1 MHDAGYWDQ
10 RYAGDGYVFGT
21 EPNAFLA
28 QHADLV
34 AGPVL
39 SLSEGEGRNAVFL
52 AARGLDVLGVD
63 LSAVALAKAARL
75 ARARGVAIATERADL
90 ATYEPAENHYGAVVS
105 IFAHLPGAVRRRL
118 YPRIERALKP
128 GGLLVLEAYAERQ
141 LTRDTGGP
149 KDADLLMTVEK
160 VAAELPNLEPV
171 LLREVERDVTEGEAH
186 AGMAFVV
193 QYVGRRVG

>member
-1 MHDAGYWDQ
+1 MYDETFWDR
-10 RYAGDGYVFGT
+10 RYAGDAYVFGT

-75 ARARGVAIATERADL
+75 AEARGVAIATERADL
-90 ATYEPAENHYGAVVS
+90 ATYEPPANHYGAVVS
-105 IFAHLPGAVRRRL
+105 IFAHLPSAVRGRL
-118 YPRIERALKP
+118 YPRLERALQP
-128 GGLLVLEAYAERQ
+128 GGLVLLEAYAERQ
-141 LTRDTGGP
+141 LTRTTGGP
-149 KDADLLMTVEK
+149 KDADLLMTVDKLRREFS
-160 VAAELPNLEPV
+160 NLEPV
-171 LLREVERDVTEGEAH
+171 LLHEVERDVTEGEGH
-186 AGMAFVV
+186 SGMAFVV
-193 QYVGRRVG
+193 QFVGRRVG

>member
-1 MHDAGYWDQ
+1 MRDAAYWDQ

-28 QHADLV
+28 QQADLI

-75 ARARGVAIATERADL
+75 ARERGVAIATERADL
-90 ATYEPAENHYGAVVS
+90 ATYEPAANHYGAVVS
-105 IFAHLPGAVRRRL
+105 IFAHLPSAIRAPL
-118 YPRIERALKP
+118 YARVERALQP
-128 GGLLVLEAYAERQ
+128 GGLVLLEAYAERQ

-149 KDADLLMTVEK
+149 KDADLLMTVDK
-160 VAAELPNLEPV
+160 VRREFPNLAPV

-193 QYVGRRVG
+193 QFVGRREG